1 MLASL
6 ILALARWLGRMPLG
20 VLRALG
26 RTGGAAALRLAPA
39 WRRKA
44 RAQLASA
51 AASAPELRDPGLLA
65 ASARH
70 AGQLAAEAP
79 FVWFGGDARLRA
91 RVACDDLAVF
101 DAAEAAGRGIV
112 FLTPHLGNFEM
123 TARWYAGRAPITVLY
138 KPPRQ
143 PALRPLL
150 EASRNHGGL
159 RAAPATLAGVRTLL
173 RALRRGEAVGLLP
186 DQVPSDGE
194 GAWAPFLGRPAW
206 TMTLP
211 QRLVEMTGARVV
223 LAVGE
228 CLPGA
233 AGWRLHA
240 EPMDELPT
248 PEALNA
254 AMERLVR
261 RFPAQYL
268 WSYNRHKVPAGVVP
282 PPDGAA
288 R

>member
-6 ILALARWLGRMPLG
+6 ILGFVRLLGRAPLG
-20 VLRALG
+20 LLRALG
-26 RTGGAAALRLAPA
+26 RAGGAMALWLAPA
-39 WRRKA
+39 WRQKA
-44 RAQLASA
+44 RAQLAA
-51 AASAPELRDPGLLA
+51 ASASAPELRAAGLLQ

-79 FVWFGGDARLRA
+79 FIWFGGDARLRD
-91 RVACDDLAVF
+91 RVVCDDLAVF
-101 DAAEAAGRGIV
+101 EAAEATGRGIV

-150 EASRNHGGL
+150 AASRNRGGL
-159 RAAPATLAGVRTLL
+159 HAAPATLAGVRTLL

-186 DQVPSDGE
+186 DQVPTEGE
-194 GAWAPFLGRPAW
+194 GAWAPFFGRAAW
-206 TMTLP
+206 TTTLP
-211 QRLVEMTGARVV
+211 QRLVEMTGASVV

-240 EPMDELPT
+240 EPMPELPT
-248 PEALNA
+248 PQALNA

-261 RFPAQYL
+261 RLPAQYL
-268 WSYNRHKVPAGVVP
+268 WSYNRHRLPAGIAP
-282 PPDGAA
+282 PPAQDAA
-288 R
+288 